1 MGHGDQNLNLP
12 GGLNLAPDE
21 DRVKEL
27 EAMMLP
33 QTWHLGKPCEDR
45 ESWEQVR
52 ASETGERLM
61 AEARVLASEDPV
73 TIITNE
79 DCLYVIE
86 TKDRSKFNPLPAP
99 VRSRMSVLPIAECME
114 PTGEYL
120 ARIEED
126 IRMICALN
134 SWTFPLHEKA
144 RAFHER
150 RDIFTDL
157 ASVHYAGIL
166 VSTLHI
172 LGDRLSPETRTLI
185 RNEVET
191 RIFQP
196 FEERI
201 RSGQDLFWWI
211 IVPHNWN
218 SVCLAG
224 ILGCALRLKKDPH
237 ERAWYVAVVEKL
249 IKHSEDGFEPSG
261 FYLEGVGYWVYGFS
275 HYVLA
280 AELVRAITRGKID
293 WLKQPR
299 VEAVSHF
306 GYRMEIQNGAYP
318 TFADCRRDVQPPQW
332 LMYWMNNRIDP
343 SRRERSTE
351 IATNPFDPTHLQ
363 FAEILHLL
371 LFHQVDIN
379 HAYAGPE
386 ERGLREWFEDVQF
399 LISRPGSEATTRLA
413 ATFKGGHNGA
423 NHNHND
429 LGAFTVLVGAEEL
442 LTDPGAEVYTKR
454 TFSPQRY
461 EGDLLN
467 SSGHPVPVV
476 AGELQ
481 FPDNTYHRTGYGRD
495 AYTLV
500 VDSSFTPERDRVVI
514 EMDRPYRVP
523 SLMNLIRVFT
533 YDRTGAGSVEVW
545 DKVKFTEPQS
555 FETALITYGEW
566 DWDEAGILRVSQGGE
581 AVVVEVSS
589 DIGTLEFAH
598 CIIQESSTPTRLSWR
613 FREPVKEASVRFL
626 VKPVD

>member
-12 GGLNLAPDE
+12 GGLNLAPGE
-21 DRVKEL
+21 ARVTEL

-33 QTWHLGKPCEDR
+33 HTWHLGRSWSDRGSWERVR
-45 ESWEQVR
+45 ESEV
-52 ASETGERLM
+52 GGRLM
-61 AEARVLASEDPV
+61 AEARKLASEDPV
-73 TIITNE
+73 TVITNK
-79 DCLYVIE
+79 DCLYVME
-86 TKDRSKFNPLPAP
+86 TRDRTKFNPLPLA

-126 IRMICALN
+126 IRMICAVN
-134 SWTFPLHEKA
+134 SWTFPLHVKA
-144 RAFHER
+144 LAFHER
-150 RDIFTDL
+150 RELFTDL
-157 ASVHYAGIL
+157 SSVHYAGIL

-172 LGDRLSPETRTLI
+172 LGDRLSRETRNLI

-201 RSGQDLFWWI
+201 RSGQDLFWW
-211 IVPHNWN
+211 VTVSHNWN
-218 SVCLAG
+218 SVCLSC
-224 ILGCALRLKKDPH
+224 ILGCALRLKEDPH

-249 IKHSEDGFEPSG
+249 IKHSENGFEPSG
-261 FYLEGVGYWVYGFS
+261 FYVEGVGYWVYGFS

-280 AELVRAITRGKID
+280 AEMVRAVTRGKID
-293 WLKQPR
+293 WMKQSR
-299 VEAVSHF
+299 VEKVSHF
-306 GYRMEIQNGAYP
+306 GYRMEIQDSAYP
-318 TFADCRRDVQPPQW
+318 TFADCRREVLPPQW
-332 LMYWMNNRIDP
+332 LMHWMNNRIDP
-343 SRRERSTE
+343 TRRERSTE
-351 IATNPFDPTHLQ
+351 IPTNPFDPIHLQ

-379 HAYAGPE
+379 NAYAGPE
-386 ERGLREWFEDVQF
+386 ERGPREWFEDVQF

-429 LGAFTVLVGAEEL
+429 LGTFTVLVGAEEL

-454 TFSPQRY
+454 TFSKQRY

-467 SSGHPVPVV
+467 SFGHPVPVV

-481 FPDNTYHRTGYGRD
+481 FPDKTYHRTGYGRD
-495 AYTLV
+495 AYTLL

-523 SLMNLIRVFT
+523 TLMNLIRAFT

-545 DKVKFTEPQS
+545 DKVKFSEPQS

-581 AVVVEVSS
+581 AVEVEVSS

-613 FREPVKEASVRFL
+613 FIEPVREASVRFL
-626 VKPVD
+626 VKPVH